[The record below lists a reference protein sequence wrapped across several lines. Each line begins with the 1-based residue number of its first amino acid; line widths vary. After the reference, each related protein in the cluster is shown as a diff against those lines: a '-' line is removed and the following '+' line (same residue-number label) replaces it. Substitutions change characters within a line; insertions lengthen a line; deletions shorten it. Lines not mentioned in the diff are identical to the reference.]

1 MVVFSGLAELSI
13 GAFSD
18 ACTVDIVEEEQA
30 AYRISC
36 PRVVPDVAPVVS
48 RVLGATGAVAT
59 RTVRTRILAT
69 PVTGHPHY
77 AGIVV
82 HTWRAHHASPADTT
96 IARLL
101 VERAVAVVAQE
112 RLADRP
118 PQRNCSGGNRPPS
131 VDDAAAILEASLA
144 SNGRIGEATGIL
156 MALHQVDAETAF
168 AMLRAQSRRNSRTS
182 RDVADRFVAT
192 RASVPAPR
200 GSGGGGHTWSC

>member
-1 MVVFSGLAELSI
+1 VVVFSGLAELSI

-101 VERAVAVVAQE
+101 VERAVAVVPQE

-118 PQRNCSGGNRPPS
+118 PQRNCRGRNRPPS
-131 VDDAAAILEASLA
+131 VDDAAANLEASLA

-168 AMLRAQSRRNSRTS
+168 AMLRAQSRRNSRTL

-200 GSGGGGHTWSC
+200 GSGGGGHTWSR